1 MLSLPLVVN
10 GFSNTE
16 FGVTNPLSISPL
28 QGERGAALF
37 AFCL

>member
-16 FGVTNPLSISPL
+16 FGVSNPLSISPL
-28 QGERGAALF
+28 FKRRGMQCYYLNR
-37 AFCL
+37 

>member
-16 FGVTNPLSISPL
+16 FGVSNSLSISPCL
-28 QGERGAALF
+28 KGEV
-37 AFCL
+37 CSVII

>member
-16 FGVTNPLSISPL
+16 FGVSNPLSISPCSK
-28 QGERGAALF
+28 GEV
-37 AFCL
+37 CSVII

>member
-16 FGVTNPLSISPL
+16 FGVISNPLSISPCL
-28 QGERGAALF
+28 KGEV
-37 AFCL
+37 CSVII